1 MKQENLSTSSSDW
14 NKFLKLL
21 MGVTISALALL
32 YLWVYLVDAYD
43 IFMFSADASRSPV
56 SSKRRHFNPGIARNP
71 SFDSFIMGTSTV
83 MLLKPQH
90 LNQLLDAKIAN
101 LSLPAGS
108 PYEQLRMA
116 ALFIEYHDKL
126 NLVIVS
132 IDDVWCSI
140 DGVGKYVDVH
150 NKGLVEERRIQ
161 EWMYASGFW
170 QQLPP
175 LNKRIIKDSRRQ
187 LSNILGFRSFPY
199 DADGYADFTRQ
210 FAEELDQAQIQK
222 KLYANAETKI
232 KESLQA
238 AVKVTEAEIKS
249 WKFPDLIKLKDWLSS
264 LPPSTRKILLF
275 PPHHYYG
282 QAQAG
287 SKDKLSW
294 DECKKRVTDIGL
306 TVPQLTV
313 VDFMFKSSITT
324 NDNNYWDPMHYTVA
338 IADKIEQTLGDIVM
352 KQPMDDK
359 TYTID
364 PYFKIL
370 TQPPSGLNDIKK

>member
-21 MGVTISALALL
+21 MSITIGALALL
-32 YLWVYLVDAYD
+32 YLWVYLVDPYD

-90 LNQLLDAKIAN
+90 LNQLLNAKIAN

-116 ALFIEYHDKL
+116 SLFIDYHEEL
-126 NLVIVS
+126 NLIILSV
-132 IDDVWCSI
+132 DDVWCSI
-140 DGVGKYVDVH
+140 DGADKYIDV
-150 NKGLVEERRIQ
+150 NDKGLVEERQLQ
-161 EWMYASGFW
+161 EWRYGSSFW

-187 LSNILGFRSFPY
+187 LGNILGFRSFPY

-210 FAEELDQAQIQK
+210 FAEQWDQAEIQK
-222 KLYANAETKI
+222 NLYGTAETKI
-232 KESLQA
+232 KEAVQA
-238 AVKVTEAEIKS
+238 AVKVTEAEIKR
-249 WKFPDLIKLKDWLSS
+249 WKFADIIILKDWLSS
-264 LPPSTRKILLF
+264 LPVSTRKILFF
-275 PPHHYYG
+275 PPHHHYK
-282 QAQAG
+282 QAPSG
-287 SKDKLSW
+287 SKDELKW
-294 DECKKRVTDIGL
+294 NECKKRVADIGL

-313 VDFMFKSSITT
+313 IDFMIKSSITT
-324 NDNNYWDPMHYTVA
+324 NDANYWDPMHYTVA

-352 KQPMDDK
+352 KQAIDNK
-359 TYTID
+359 TYAKD
-364 PYFKIL
+364 PYYRIL
-370 TQPPSGLNDIKK
+370 TRPDLTESEL

>member
-14 NKFLKLL
+14 NKFLKRLI
-21 MGVTISALALL
+21 GITISALALL

-43 IFMFSADASRSPV
+43 IFLFSADASRSPV

-116 ALFIEYHDKL
+116 ALFMEYHEKL
-126 NLVIVS
+126 NLIILSV
-132 IDDVWCSI
+132 DDVWCSI
-140 DGVGKYVDVH
+140 DGADKYIDVN
-150 NKGLVEERRIQ
+150 NKGLVEERQLQ
-161 EWMYASGFW
+161 EWRYGSSFW

-175 LNKRIIKDSRRQ
+175 LNRRIIKDTRRQ

-210 FAEELDQAQIQK
+210 FAEEWDQDEIHK
-222 KLYANAETKI
+222 NLYGTAETKI
-232 KESLQA
+232 KQSLQA

-249 WKFPDLIKLKDWLSS
+249 WKFPDLIKLKNWLSS
-264 LPPSTRKILLF
+264 LPSSARKILLF

-287 SKDKLSW
+287 SKNELSW
-294 DECKKRVTDIGL
+294 NECKKRVTDMGQ

-324 NDNNYWDPMHYTVA
+324 NDNNYWDPMHYSVA

-370 TQPPSGLNDIKK
+370 TQPPSGLKPK

>member
-14 NKFLKLL
+14 NKFLKRLI
-21 MGVTISALALL
+21 GITISALALL
-32 YLWVYLVDAYD
+32 YLSVYLLDPYD

-116 ALFIEYHDKL
+116 SLFMEYHEKP
-126 NLVIVS
+126 NLIILSV
-132 IDDVWCSI
+132 DDVWCSI
-140 DGVGKYVDVH
+140 DGADKYIDVN
-150 NKGLVEERRIQ
+150 NKELVEERQLQ
-161 EWMYASGFW
+161 EWRYGSSFW

-175 LNKRIIKDSRRQ
+175 LNRRIIKDSRRQ

-210 FAEELDQAQIQK
+210 FAEQWDQAEIQK
-222 KLYANAETKI
+222 NLYGTSKTKI
-232 KESLQA
+232 NKPLQA
-238 AVKVTEAEIKS
+238 AVKITAAEIKS
-249 WKFPDLIKLKDWLSS
+249 WKFADIIILKKWLSS
-264 LPPSTRKILLF
+264 LPVSTRKILLF
-275 PPHHYYG
+275 PPHHHYK
-282 QAQAG
+282 QAPSG
-287 SKDKLSW
+287 SKDELKW
-294 DECKKRVTDIGL
+294 NECKKRVADMGL

-313 VDFMFKSSITT
+313 IDFMFKSSITT
-324 NDNNYWDPMHYTVA
+324 NDANYWDPLHYTVA

-352 KQPMDDK
+352 KQTIDNK
-359 TYTID
+359 TYTKD
-364 PYFKIL
+364 PYYKIL
-370 TQPPSGLNDIKK
+370 TRPDLMESEH

>member
-21 MGVTISALALL
+21 MGIAIGALALL

-43 IFMFSADASRSPV
+43 IFMFSPDASRSPV

-116 ALFIEYHDKL
+116 SLFMEYHEKL
-126 NLVIVS
+126 NLIILSV
-132 IDDVWCSI
+132 DDVWCSI
-140 DGVGKYVDVH
+140 DGADKYIDVN
-150 NKGLVEERRIQ
+150 NKGLVEERQLQ
-161 EWMYASGFW
+161 EWRYGSSFW

-175 LNKRIIKDSRRQ
+175 LNRRIIKDTRRQ
-187 LSNILGFRSFPY
+187 LGNILGFRSFPY

-210 FAEELDQAQIQK
+210 FAEDLDQAQIQK
-222 KLYANAETKI
+222 KLYGRSKTKI
-232 KESLQA
+232 KNPLQA
-238 AVKVTEAEIKS
+238 AVKITEAEIKN
-249 WKFPDLIKLKDWLSS
+249 WKFPDIIMLKKWLSS
-264 LPPSTRKILLF
+264 LPSSTRKILLF
-275 PPHHYYG
+275 PPHHHYK
-282 QAQAG
+282 QAQSG
-287 SKDKLSW
+287 TKDELKW
-294 DECKKRVTDIGL
+294 NECKKRVTDMGQ

-324 NDNNYWDPMHYTVA
+324 NDNNYWDPLHYTVD
-338 IADKIEQTLGDIVM
+338 IADKIEQTLGRIVNN
-352 KQPMDDK
+352 QVMDNK
-359 TYTID
+359 TSTID

-370 TQPPSGLNDIKK
+370 TQPSPDLKGK